1 MRALIATTCFLLS
14 LAASSGAEAYELD
27 PNGTFASR
35 VIAIVEPA
43 VPAPETVIDMADGAR
58 TSIDAHPGKVRIVT
72 MWATWCHVCEYEM
85 PELAKLAAA
94 YADTDLMFMPVSVDE
109 APALAKIER
118 HLKEHDL
125 TIFPV
130 MHDRNFALAGRIG
143 LVGTPTTIIVDRY
156 EQVVAAFQGQAP
168 WGDPDTR
175 AYIDA
180 LLTAEDAESSRT
192 LLAQ

>member
-1 MRALIATTCFLLS
+1 MTMRALMIA
-14 LAASSGAEAYELD
+14 AAMMLTASATSAYELD

-35 VIAIVEPA
+35 VISIVEPP
-43 VPAPETVIDMADGAR
+43 VPAPETVIDMAGGER
-58 TSIDAHPGKVRIVT
+58 TSIDAHAGKVRLVT

-94 YADTDLMFMPVSVDE
+94 YEGTDLMVMPVSVDE
-109 APALAKIER
+109 PPALTKIEK
-118 HLKEHDL
+118 HLKSHDL

-130 MHDRNFALAGRIG
+130 MHDRNYALAGRIG
-143 LVGTPTTIIVDRY
+143 LVGTPTTIIIDKY

-168 WGDPDTR
+168 WGDPETR
-175 AYIDA
+175 AYLDA
-180 LLTAEDAESSRT
+180 LLAAGDAESSRM